1 MNPMTTTA
9 QELDGRRL
17 ARERLA
23 RRAAPFIWQEAAR
36 RLAERL
42 PLLRLQPTLALDV
55 GCAWG
60 DGLALLRAQYPRA
73 QLVGI
78 EPATAL
84 AEQARRSHVPARL
97 LQAWRGRAEVR
108 VAALAAPPRDGAQM
122 VWSNLAL
129 PWADDL
135 AALLGGWNAALQPDG
150 VLMFTSFGPD
160 TLRELRAPAVRAL
173 GIVPPD
179 FVDMHDLGD
188 LLLAQGF
195 AEPVMDM
202 EMVTL
207 RYPDARAALAEL
219 AELGRVPHAA
229 AAPGLR
235 TPRRWREL
243 QQTLGA
249 GPVELSFELIYGHAY
264 KPSTR
269 GARDGV
275 ATFPVE
281 QLRGSRARR

>member
-1 MNPMTTTA
+1 MSSISATPSGS
-9 QELDGRRL
+9 EGRRL
-17 ARERLA
+17 ARARLA

-42 PLLRLQPTLALDV
+42 PLLRLQPALALDV

-73 QLVGI
+73 QLVGV
-78 EPATAL
+78 EPAAAL
-84 AEQARRSHVPARL
+84 AERARRSHVPPRL
-97 LQAWRGRAEVR
+97 LQALRGRAEVR

-122 VWSNLAL
+122 LWSNLAL
-129 PWADDL
+129 PWADDV

-160 TLRELRAPAVRAL
+160 TLRELRVPAVREL
-173 GIVPPD
+173 GVVPPD

-202 EMVTL
+202 EIVTL
-207 RYPDARAALAEL
+207 RYSDARAALAEL
-219 AELGRVPHAA
+219 AELGRAPHAA

-235 TPRRWREL
+235 TPRRWRLL
-243 QQTLGA
+243 QQALGSGA
-249 GPVELSFELIYGHAY
+249 VELSFELIYGHAY
-264 KPSTR
+264 KPATR